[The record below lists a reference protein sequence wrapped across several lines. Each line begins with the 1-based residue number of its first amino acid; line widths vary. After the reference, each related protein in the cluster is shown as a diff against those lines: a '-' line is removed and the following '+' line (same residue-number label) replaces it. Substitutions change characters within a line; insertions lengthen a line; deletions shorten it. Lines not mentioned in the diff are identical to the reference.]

1 MISLFRNLWENFIIS
16 RYVSVGLQWGDAESY
31 SFMGECVGY
40 SSLCKALER
49 LETQYAKLGY
59 KVVGRETWVRA
70 GGYGA
75 EYESKLRVKAYKPKI
90 VISDSGAARWANS
103 AEYFLSEEGQE
114 FLKKSSEFADRYIN
128 NKWK

>member
-1 MISLFRNLWENFIIS
+1 MINFFKSLWEDFIIS

-40 SSLCKALER
+40 NSLCKSLER

-59 KVVGRETWVRA
+59 KVVDRETWVLA
-70 GGYGA
+70 GGYGE
-75 EYESKLRVKAYKPKI
+75 EYESKLRIKVYKPKI
-90 VISDSGAARWANS
+90 VIRDSGASEWVNS

-114 FLKKSSEFADRYIN
+114 FLKKSSEFAKRYIEKN
-128 NKWK
+128 D